1 MLVVV
6 KRSRDDERV
15 DPCCRRG
22 CACTS
27 FVFPC
32 LSTAFVLLRRHCPH
46 NEPVYSW
53 RSTVY
58 ENKPEWAPPR
68 PPHSSLPTVPSI
80 SFDLALASC
89 PNTRHRPP
97 RRPHVPRPRSTH
109 PSAARPVH
117 KLLLT
122 SCLPPSSNPAGNS
135 GTAAVAGPPAPDTDS
150 LRRANTVSN
159 PRHQPSASIS
169 ANSAASSA
177 FHGVPS
183 SAASTS
189 ANTGRG
195 VRGVSRFRSGS
206 LSNTLPDP
214 GLVRRASGRKVTKE
228 VVLENEGEGE
238 GIEAASWG
246 KGLSRQSS
254 LPSKRG
260 TS

>member
-1 MLVVV
+1 MLVVA

-32 LSTAFVLLRRHCPH
+32 LSTAFVRLHRHCPH

-80 SFDLALASC
+80 SFDLTLASC
-89 PNTRHRPP
+89 PNPRHRPP

-122 SCLPPSSNPAGNS
+122 SCLPPVIQSCRQLGHSSSRRSARSRHRLSATGEHRLQPSPPAVGIHLCQLCRLVRVPWRS
-135 GTAAVAGPPAPDTDS
+135 VIRRQHIGQHWQGRQRRQPFPEWIVIQHIAGPG
-150 LRRANTVSN
+150 
-159 PRHQPSASIS
+159 ASKKGQWEKG
-169 ANSAASSA
+169 NKRSSA
-177 FHGVPS
+177 
-183 SAASTS
+183 
-189 ANTGRG
+189 
-195 VRGVSRFRSGS
+195 
-206 LSNTLPDP
+206 
-214 GLVRRASGRKVTKE
+214 
-228 VVLENEGEGE
+228 
-238 GIEAASWG
+238 
-246 KGLSRQSS
+246 
-254 LPSKRG
+254 
-260 TS
+260 